1 MKGFG
6 LLPLIIVLIL
16 VALFLFTGNYQQ
28 RQIDNLEETQVTM
41 QHEDERL
48 ADEIIRLETEVVGIR
63 TGLEGVQTEMVDIE
77 KNIATVALESENLR
91 AGITSDLENLNEGL
105 ATKQDVLKKELAAEL
120 EKMKSALEGSDND
133 QQSLKDRI
141 FSLEGQLEVARQD
154 RIELATRHLM
164 LEEVLKDLA
173 NTQQLLEKAIQ
184 RIENPP
190 PDPEK

>member
-28 RQIDNLEETQVTM
+28 RQIDNLERTQVTM
-41 QHEDERL
+41 QREDERL
-48 ADEIIRLETEVVGIR
+48 ADEVIRLGAEVVGIR
-63 TGLEGVQTEMVDIE
+63 TGLEGVQTEMVEIE

-120 EKMKSALEGSDND
+120 GKMKSALEGSDND

-154 RIELATRHLM
+154 RIELATRHLI

-184 RIENPP
+184 RIENPL

>member
-1 MKGFG
+1 MKGLG

-120 EKMKSALEGSDND
+120 GKMKSALEGSDND

-154 RIELATRHLM
+154 RIELATRHLI

-184 RIENPP
+184 RIENPL
-190 PDPEK
+190 PDPEQ

>member
-63 TGLEGVQTEMVDIE
+63 TGLEGVQMEMVDIE

>member
-63 TGLEGVQTEMVDIE
+63 TGLEGVQTEMVEIE

-120 EKMKSALEGSDND
+120 GKMKSALEGSDND

-154 RIELATRHLM
+154 RIELATRHLI

-184 RIENPP
+184 RIENPL

>member
-28 RQIDNLEETQVTM
+28 RQIDNLERTQVTM
-41 QHEDERL
+41 QREDERL
-48 ADEIIRLETEVVGIR
+48 ADEVIRLGAEVVGIR

-120 EKMKSALEGSDND
+120 GKMKSALEGSDND

-154 RIELATRHLM
+154 RIELATRHLI

-184 RIENPP
+184 RIENPL

>member
-1 MKGFG
+1 MKGLG

-154 RIELATRHLM
+154 RIELATRHLI

-184 RIENPP
+184 RIENPL

>member
-28 RQIDNLEETQVTM
+28 RQIDNLERTQVTM
-41 QHEDERL
+41 QREDERL
-48 ADEIIRLETEVVGIR
+48 ADEVIRLGAEVVGIR
-63 TGLEGVQTEMVDIE
+63 TGLEGVQTEMVEIE

-120 EKMKSALEGSDND
+120 GKMKSALEGSDND

-154 RIELATRHLM
+154 RIELATRHLI

>member
-48 ADEIIRLETEVVGIR
+48 ADEIIRLGAEVVGIR
-63 TGLEGVQTEMVDIE
+63 TGLEGVQTEMVEIE

-120 EKMKSALEGSDND
+120 GKMKSALEGSDND

-184 RIENPP
+184 RIENPL